1 MLKYICMEKIDKG
14 LLKKELYQD
23 QAKLLDAIEKEKDDL
38 HKVYLTSELE
48 KVNKYILIC
57 VKRNKF

>member
-1 MLKYICMEKIDKG
+1 MKGGEGMEKDKG

-23 QAKLLDAIEKEKDDL
+23 QAKLLDAIKKEKDSI
-38 HKVYLTSELE
+38 HKVYLESELE

>member
-1 MLKYICMEKIDKG
+1 MKGGEGMEKIDKG

>member
-1 MLKYICMEKIDKG
+1 MKGGEDMDKIDKG

-38 HKVYLTSELE
+38 HKVFLTSELE